1 MQTTNSVF
9 LVRPANFGFN
19 VETAVSNVFQ
29 NKMSEKEEVIQSK
42 VLKEFDVFTSTLRSK
57 GVNVFVF
64 DDTPTPVKPDAIF
77 PNNWISLH
85 SNGKVILYPMCT
97 PNRRIERRQDII
109 DSLAKKFNIAEVID
123 LSGSEADNK
132 FMEGTGSIVF
142 DHTNRIAYACLS
154 PRTDKDVFLK
164 VCSILQYK
172 PVYFYSR
179 DKSGKEIY
187 HTNVVMCIGKGFA
200 VICLESITDK
210 KERENVVEMLS
221 GTGNQIIDISF
232 EQMVSFA
239 GNMLAIRSNDGKEL
253 LVMSQTSYDSL
264 TKNQRETLEKYCE
277 LVPLSINTIETI
289 GGGSARCMIAEIF
302 LQPIN

>member
-9 LVRPANFGFN
+9 LVRPANFGYN

-109 DSLAKKFNIAEVID
+109 DSLAKKFKIAEVID

-154 PRTDKDVFLK
+154 PRTDKDVFLE

-179 DKSGKEIY
+179 DKSGKKIY
-187 HTNVVMCIGKGFA
+187 HTNVVMCVGKGFA
-200 VICLESITDK
+200 VICLESITDR
-210 KERENVVEMLS
+210 KERENVVEMLT

-264 TKNQRETLEKYCE
+264 TKNQRETLEKFCE

>member
-132 FMEGTGSIVF
+132 CMEGTGSIVF

-239 GNMLAIRSNDGKEL
+239 GNMLATRSNDGKEL

>member
-42 VLKEFDVFTSTLRSK
+42 VLKEFDTFTSTLRSK

-109 DSLAKKFNIAEVID
+109 DSLAKKFKIAEVID

-142 DHTNRIAYACLS
+142 DHTNKIAYACLS
-154 PRTDKDVFLK
+154 PRTDKDVFLE

-200 VICLESITDK
+200 VICLESITDN
-210 KERENVVEMLS
+210 KERENVVEMLT
-221 GTGNQIIDISF
+221 GTGIQIIDISF

-264 TKNQRETLEKYCE
+264 TKNQRETLEKFCE
-277 LVPLSINTIETI
+277 LVPLSIHTIETI

>member
-109 DSLAKKFNIAEVID
+109 DSLAKKI
-123 LSGSEADNK
+123 
-132 FMEGTGSIVF
+132 
-142 DHTNRIAYACLS
+142 
-154 PRTDKDVFLK
+154 
-164 VCSILQYK
+164 
-172 PVYFYSR
+172 
-179 DKSGKEIY
+179 
-187 HTNVVMCIGKGFA
+187 
-200 VICLESITDK
+200 
-210 KERENVVEMLS
+210 
-221 GTGNQIIDISF
+221 
-232 EQMVSFA
+232 
-239 GNMLAIRSNDGKEL
+239 
-253 LVMSQTSYDSL
+253 
-264 TKNQRETLEKYCE
+264 
-277 LVPLSINTIETI
+277 
-289 GGGSARCMIAEIF
+289 
-302 LQPIN
+302 

>member
-42 VLKEFDVFTSTLRSK
+42 VLKEFDAFTSTLRSK

-109 DSLAKKFNIAEVID
+109 DSLAKKFKIAEVID

-154 PRTDKDVFLK
+154 PRTDKDVFLE

-179 DKSGKEIY
+179 DKSGKKIY
-187 HTNVVMCIGKGFA
+187 HTNVVMCVGKGFA
-200 VICLESITDK
+200 VICLESITDR
-210 KERENVVEMLS
+210 KERENVVEMLT

-264 TKNQRETLEKYCE
+264 TKNQRETLEKFCE

>member
-9 LVRPANFGFN
+9 LVRPANFGYN

-42 VLKEFDVFTSTLRSK
+42 VLKEFDAFTSTLRSK

-109 DSLAKKFNIAEVID
+109 DSLAKKFKIAEVID

-154 PRTDKDVFLK
+154 PRTDKDVFLE

-179 DKSGKEIY
+179 DKSGKKIY
-187 HTNVVMCIGKGFA
+187 HTNVVMCVGKGFA
-200 VICLESITDK
+200 VICLESITDR
-210 KERENVVEMLS
+210 KERENVVEMLT

-264 TKNQRETLEKYCE
+264 TKNQRETLEKFCE

>member
-9 LVRPANFGFN
+9 LVRPANFGYN

-42 VLKEFDVFTSTLRSK
+42 VLKEFDAFTSTLRSK

-210 KERENVVEMLS
+210 KERENVVEMLT

-264 TKNQRETLEKYCE
+264 TKNQRETLEKFCE

>member
-42 VLKEFDVFTSTLRSK
+42 VLKEFDAFTSTLRSK

-109 DSLAKKFNIAEVID
+109 DSLAKKFKIAEVID

-154 PRTDKDVFLK
+154 PRTDKDVFLE
-164 VCSILQYK
+164 VCRILQYK
-172 PVYFYSR
+172 SVYFYSR

-187 HTNVVMCIGKGFA
+187 HTNVVMCVGKGFA
-200 VICLESITDK
+200 VICLESITDR
-210 KERENVVEMLS
+210 KERENVVEMLT

-264 TKNQRETLEKYCE
+264 TKNQRETLEKFCE

>member
-1 MQTTNSVF
+1 
-9 LVRPANFGFN
+9 
-19 VETAVSNVFQ
+19 
-29 NKMSEKEEVIQSK
+29 
-42 VLKEFDVFTSTLRSK
+42 
-57 GVNVFVF
+57 
-64 DDTPTPVKPDAIF
+64 
-77 PNNWISLH
+77 
-85 SNGKVILYPMCT
+85 
-97 PNRRIERRQDII
+97 
-109 DSLAKKFNIAEVID
+109 
-123 LSGSEADNK
+123 
-132 FMEGTGSIVF
+132 MEGTGSIVF

-210 KERENVVEMLS
+210 KERENVVEMLT

>member
-210 KERENVVEMLS
+210 KERENVVEMLT

>member
-9 LVRPANFGFN
+9 LVRPSNFGYN

-42 VLKEFDVFTSTLRSK
+42 VLKEFDAFTSTLRSK

-109 DSLAKKFNIAEVID
+109 DSLAKKFKIAEVID

-154 PRTDKDVFLK
+154 PRTDKDVFLE

-179 DKSGKEIY
+179 DKSGKKIY
-187 HTNVVMCIGKGFA
+187 HTNVVMCVGKGFA
-200 VICLESITDK
+200 VICLESITDR
-210 KERENVVEMLS
+210 KERENVVEMLT

-264 TKNQRETLEKYCE
+264 TKNQRETLEKFCE

>member
-42 VLKEFDVFTSTLRSK
+42 VLKEFDVFTSTLRST

-210 KERENVVEMLS
+210 KERENVVEMLT

>member
-154 PRTDKDVFLK
+154 PRTDKDVFLE

-179 DKSGKEIY
+179 DKSGKKIY
-187 HTNVVMCIGKGFA
+187 HTNVVMCVGKGFA
-200 VICLESITDK
+200 VICLESITDR
-210 KERENVVEMLS
+210 KERENVVEMLT